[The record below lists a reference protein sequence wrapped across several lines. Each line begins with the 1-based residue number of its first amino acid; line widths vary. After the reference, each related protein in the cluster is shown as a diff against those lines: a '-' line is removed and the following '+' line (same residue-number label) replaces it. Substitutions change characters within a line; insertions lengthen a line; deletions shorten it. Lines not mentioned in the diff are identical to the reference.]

1 MSEIQS
7 VKGTSFKLIMAFQ
20 LVLAFVLF
28 IFSIDLLTFSLGRF
42 NNEVTQD
49 IFMATFNPFVGL
61 FIGLL
66 MTAMLQ
72 SSSMVTAMVVA
83 VVASGS
89 LSLTQ
94 AVPLIMGANVGTT
107 LTSTLISFT
116 FIMKKSEFKRA
127 LSAGVLHDIFNIL
140 TVVTLFPL
148 EYYFGFLSQ
157 TAGYLTQT
165 FFVSSDPVGSE
176 YTYNVLMTRPITL
189 WITAL
194 VDQPLVWVIV
204 AILLVLGTIKLLSDI
219 VFKAFLSTKFKNISE
234 HIFHTPWLTFLYG
247 TLFTA
252 AVQSS
257 TVTTSL
263 VVPAVATRQIKIANI
278 LPFIIGA
285 NVGTT
290 ITAAIAAIYKT
301 EAAISIALVHII
313 FNLIGVLIFLPFP
326 AIRNFPVRLAT
337 YFARLSVKRKYV
349 SLAYILMTFFIIPF
363 LLIYFNKSEDVR
375 DLADKANVKKE
386 IRMED

>member
-20 LVLAFVLF
+20 LVLAFILF
-28 IFSIDLLTFSLGRF
+28 IFSIDLLTYSLGRF
-42 NNEVTQD
+42 NNEVTKD

-94 AVPLIMGANVGTT
+94 AVPLIMGANIGTT

-127 LSAGVLHDIFNIL
+127 LAAGVLHDIFNIL
-140 TVVTLFPL
+140 TVVLLFPL

-157 TAGYLTQT
+157 AAGYLTQT
-165 FFVSSDPVGSE
+165 FFVSADPVGSE
-176 YTYNVLMTRPITL
+176 YTYNVLITRPITL
-189 WITAL
+189 WITGL
-194 VDQPLVWVIV
+194 VNLPLLWVIV
-204 AILLVLGTIKLLSDI
+204 AILLVLLTIKLLSDT

-234 HIFHTPWLTFLYG
+234 HIFNTPWLTFLYG

-278 LPFIIGA
+278 LPFIMGA

-326 AIRNFPVRLAT
+326 AIRNFPVKLAT
-337 YFARLSVKRKYV
+337 YFARISVKRKYV

-363 LLIYFNKSEDVR
+363 LLIYFNQNDNVKG
-375 DLADKANVKKE
+375 LADKAPIKKE